1 MTLPAVDPTVLV
13 DAGNLSALKQAAAAH
28 NPQALRQAA
37 QQFESLFTSM
47 MLKSMRQAS
56 FSDPE
61 FGSDQADMYQ
71 DMYDDQ
77 IAAEISKGRGLGLA
91 DMLVQQ
97 LRRSGLPGTQETS
110 AATST
115 SSSTAAGASSSAAAA
130 SGAAPLR
137 ATSLA
142 TGASVSSPRAAGA
155 SSAPPSPATTGASGA
170 TASAAATTAA
180 TSDTTSCPSTAQ
192 QLQFA
197 QSLWPE
203 ARQAAQQL
211 GVSPVSLLAQAAL
224 ETDWGRSM
232 PRTASG
238 ATSNNLFGI
247 KAGAGWNGGSVQSAT
262 QEYDSGAA
270 TAVKAQFRAY
280 ATPGQCFSDYVSLLQ
295 SNPRYAAALGTG
307 GNTQAFATALQRG
320 GYATDPAYA
329 AKLGSVATTLTRALT
344 QARQAVAGGGPTPA
358 GSLKSA
364 ASLPTTSGSNTL

>member
-1 MTLPAVDPTVLV
+1 MTLPAVDPTVLA
-13 DAGNLSALKQAAAAH
+13 DAGNLTALKQAAAAH
-28 NPQALRQAA
+28 NPQALREAA

-56 FSDPE
+56 FSDPL

-97 LRRSGLPGTQETS
+97 LRRSGLPGTAQETS

-115 SSSTAAGASSSAAAA
+115 SSPAAAA
-130 SGAAPLR
+130 TGAAASPATSVETSGPASSPAGTTTSGAA
-137 ATSLA
+137 
-142 TGASVSSPRAAGA
+142 SSPTAAAAGGTP
-155 SSAPPSPATTGASGA
+155 SAP
-170 TASAAATTAA
+170 AAATAA
-180 TSDTTSCPSTAQ
+180 TSNASSCPSTAQ

-224 ETDWGRSM
+224 ETDWGHSM

-247 KAGAGWNGGSVQSAT
+247 KAGAGWNGGSVQSST
-262 QEYDSGAA
+262 QEYDSGTA
-270 TAVKAQFRAY
+270 TAVKAQFRSY
-280 ATPGQCFSDYVSLLQ
+280 ATPSQCFSDYVSLLQ

-307 GNTQAFATALQRG
+307 GNTQAFAAALQRG

-329 AKLGSVATTLTRALT
+329 AKLGSVANTLTRALT
-344 QARQAVAGGGPTPA
+344 QARQTAAAGGYPA
-358 GSLKSA
+358 ARSLKSA